1 VKTVVL
7 GDPPDVLVS
16 LFAQRKQ
23 QGINTHDELWNGD
36 YHTAPAAAFRH
47 GRVQGLLFGL
57 FDRVAQ
63 PLGFIAGLEF
73 NLGEPG
79 DYRVPDLGVHRHE
92 PSGSWVQSAMIV
104 VEVRSPDDET
114 YEKFPFYLD
123 HHVEEIL
130 VVDLTTQTV
139 EWFIR
144 SADAFAREERSE
156 LLGVSVSDVA
166 TTLEW

>member
-7 GDPPDVLVS
+7 GDPPEVLVS

-23 QGINTHDELWNGD
+23 QGMDTHDELWNGD
-36 YHTAPAAAFRH
+36 YHMAPAAAFRH
-47 GRVQGLLFGL
+47 GRVQGLLFAL
-57 FDRVAQ
+57 LDQVAET
-63 PLGFIAGLEF
+63 LGFIAGLEF
-73 NLGEPG
+73 NLGEPN

-92 PSGSWVQSAMIV
+92 PSGSWVPSAMIV

-130 VVDLTTQTV
+130 VADLVTKAV
-139 EWFIR
+139 EWFTR
-144 SADAFAREERSE
+144 SGDTFARVEHSV
-156 LLGVSVSDVA
+156 LLGVSKTEVA
-166 TTLEW
+166 NALGW